1 MSDDLG
7 KILLLAIVLIAGFF
21 AWRAWEVK
29 RASPQW
35 PSVEGVMLTSQ
46 PRAVH
51 DNPAEPESAKHDWV
65 SEVRYA
71 YTVDGV
77 AHTGN
82 RLQAFGRRHMTKEE
96 VLKEL
101 APFPVGARVKVFYDP
116 AKPENSVLIP
126 G

>member
-7 KILLLAIVLIAGFF
+7 KILLLAIVLIAGLL

-46 PRAVH
+46 PRAMNA
-51 DNPAEPESAKHDWV
+51 NPAEPEAAQHDWV
-65 SEVRYA
+65 AEVRYA
-71 YTVDGV
+71 YTVDGK
-77 AHTGN
+77 AYTGD

-96 VLKEL
+96 VLQEL
-101 APFPVGARVKVFYDP
+101 APFPVGSNVKVYHDP
-116 AKPENSVLIP
+116 AKPESSVLIP

>member
-7 KILLLAIVLIAGFF
+7 KILLLAIVLIAAVF

-46 PRAVH
+46 PRSLH
-51 DNPAEPESAKHDWV
+51 DNPAEPDSAKHDWV
-65 SEVRYA
+65 AEVRYA
-71 YTVDGV
+71 YTVHGV
-77 AHTGN
+77 AYTGN
-82 RLQAFGRRHMTKEE
+82 RLQAFGRRHMTQEE

-101 APFPVGARVKVFYDP
+101 APFPVGAKVRVYHDQKH
-116 AKPENSVLIP
+116 PEKSVLIP

>member
-29 RASPQW
+29 QASPRW

-77 AHTGN
+77 SYTGD
-82 RLQAFGRRHMTKEE
+82 RLKAFGRRHMTKEE
-96 VLKEL
+96 VLQEL
-101 APFPVGARVKVFYDP
+101 APFPVGARVKVYHDP
-116 AKPENSVLIP
+116 AKPGSSVLIP

>member
-7 KILLLAIVLIAGFF
+7 KILLLAIVLIAGLF

-29 RASPQW
+29 RNSPQW

-46 PRAVH
+46 PRAMH

-65 SEVRYA
+65 AEVRYA
-71 YTVDGV
+71 YMVDGV
-77 AHTGN
+77 SYTGD
-82 RLQAFGRRHMTKEE
+82 RLQAFGRRYMTKEE
-96 VLKEL
+96 VQQEL
-101 APFPVGARVKVFYDP
+101 APFRVGAHVKVFYDP
-116 AKPENSVLIP
+116 ARPQSSVLIP